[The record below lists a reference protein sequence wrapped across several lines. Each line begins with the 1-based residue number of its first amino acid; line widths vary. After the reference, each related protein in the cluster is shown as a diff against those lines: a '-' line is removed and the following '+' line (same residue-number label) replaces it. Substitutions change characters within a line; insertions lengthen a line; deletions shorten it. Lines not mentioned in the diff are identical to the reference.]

1 MVFGSTPNCSSTT
14 QPKGFIMNIKTYIAL
29 AVTALTAACSS
40 PEPAVEPSE
49 AATEAVELADDG
61 TPKANETV
69 APE

>member
-1 MVFGSTPNCSSTT
+1 
-14 QPKGFIMNIKTYIAL
+14 MNIKTYIAL

-61 TPKANETV
+61 TPKSNETV